1 MTIKS
6 CFKIAF
12 AALPLLAGCAHY
24 DARPPAPER
33 FTAAYDARRLDPP
46 PGGVWTDDALLS
58 AAIAHSP
65 AVRQAALAYRSA
77 VAAAKAARTPPPTS
91 LALVAEYSKDA
102 GGTTPWL
109 YSGLFDIPL
118 DIGGRRSTRL
128 DSADLAALQ
137 AHYDYAEAI
146 WTVRAGIV
154 HAHIDRLAADRQLA
168 LAQAALALRQDRAA
182 KLELRIR
189 SGEDARP
196 AGITGQTEL
205 AAAERKLRDVQV
217 LRVQADGALAKALG
231 VSEAAVRDLRLS
243 PLPDALPAPAAGD
256 LAAWRQEAALRRRDI
271 LRAVADYDIAEQN
284 LRLEVA
290 RQYPDI
296 HIGPGYT
303 FERGQHKIPFDLTL
317 VLPPRDLNQAN
328 IRSAEAK
335 RAEAGAKLDAAQAG
349 VLNTVDQASAS
360 LAGAGA
366 GLRLAMDKDLPTA
379 RRAAEAARRGAA
391 QGELDHTDQ
400 EAAEAAALDAEIASI
415 DAWRLAWTA
424 AADLEDALRRPSPRE
439 SAVLEAAVKQAGDYR

>member
-1 MTIKS
+1 MKPY
-6 CFKIAF
+6 FKIAL
-12 AALPLLAGCAHY
+12 AAVPLLTGCVHY
-24 DARPPAPER
+24 EAKPPAPER
-33 FTAAYDARRLDPP
+33 FAAAYDARRLEPP

-58 AAIAHSP
+58 AAIARSP
-65 AVRQAALAYRSA
+65 AVQQAALAYRSA

-91 LALVAEYSKDA
+91 LVLVAEYSRDA

-118 DIGGRRSTRL
+118 DIGARRSTRV
-128 DSADLAALQ
+128 DGADLAALQ
-137 AHYDYAEAI
+137 ALYDYAEAI
-146 WTVRAGIV
+146 WAVRTAIV
-154 HAHIDRLAADRQLA
+154 HAHIERLAADRQLT
-168 LAQAALALRQDRAA
+168 LAEGALALRQDRAA

-196 AGITGQTEL
+196 AGLTAQTEL
-205 AAAERKLRDVQV
+205 AAAERKLRDVQM

-231 VSEAAVRDLRLS
+231 VSEAAVQGLALS
-243 PLPDALPAPAAGD
+243 PLPGALPAPAAGD

-271 LRAVADYDIAEQN
+271 LRAVADYDIAEQT

-290 RQYPDI
+290 KQYPDI
-296 HIGPGYT
+296 HLGPGYT

-317 VLPPRDLNQAN
+317 VLPPRDLNKAN
-328 IRSAEAK
+328 IQAAEAK
-335 RAEAGAKLDAAQAG
+335 RAEAGAKLDAAQAL
-349 VLNTVDQASAS
+349 VLTTVDQATAS

-379 RRAAEAARRGAA
+379 RRAAEAARRSAA
-391 QGELDHTDQ
+391 QGELDRTDQ
-400 EAAEAAALDAEIASI
+400 EAAEAAALDAEIASV

-439 SAVLEAAVKQAGDYR
+439 SAVLEAAVKQAGDNR

>member
-1 MTIKS
+1 MSKTS
-6 CFKIAF
+6 CFKIALV
-12 AALPLLAGCAHY
+12 ALPVLAGCVHY
-24 DARPPAPER
+24 EARPAAPER
-33 FTAAYDARRLDPP
+33 FTAAYDARRLEPP
-46 PGGVWTDDALLS
+46 TGGVWTDDALLS
-58 AAIAHSP
+58 AAIARSP
-65 AVRQAALAYRSA
+65 NLQQAALAYRSA

-118 DIGGRRSTRL
+118 DFGGRRSTRL

-137 AHYDYAEAI
+137 ALYDYAEAI
-146 WTVRAGIV
+146 WTVRTAIV
-154 HAHIDRLAADRQLA
+154 HAHIDRLAADRQVT

-196 AGITGQTEL
+196 AGITAQTEL

-231 VSEAAVRDLRLS
+231 LSEGAVRDLRLS

-256 LAAWRQEAALRRRDI
+256 LATWRQEAALRRRDI

-379 RRAAEAARRGAA
+379 RRAAEAARRSAA
-391 QGELDHTDQ
+391 QGELDRTDQ

-415 DAWRLAWTA
+415 DAWRTAWTA

-439 SAVLEAAVKQAGDYR
+439 SAVLEAAVKQAGEYR